1 MTGQQPDAQGDL
13 NRFPIPRL
21 FFFLLKKAFLGQV
34 EIAAGP
40 SLRGRIFFRDGL
52 PVFAAL
58 PSSRDVLG
66 RILLERGLISEEVY
80 HRSLQELATRKQ
92 LHGQLLIEMGVLDER
107 GLVEGLRLQLYRKL
121 SRLFPLTQATV
132 SIWSGDHHHGRDGEE
147 AHLQADSLRVIYHGV
162 RNAFDAARLQP
173 ELDKLRGHT
182 IQIRPGF
189 DRRQARYAMAD
200 EDLALVTLLTRS
212 AMTLPQI
219 LRVSNLGQLET
230 RMLIYTLWVTEAL
243 IATHTGLRDEPPPS
257 GEAPYVDAPP
267 PVAPPQ
273 PAARPA
279 PRPAPPP
286 PAAPSPPVASLP
298 PAAAAPRTLP
308 RAPGAP
314 AARPETVPGVQALAE
329 AFSGELPL
337 DPVALPEEEDT
348 SPAIGLD
355 ATGPSLPPIHL
366 DATGPSLARYEE
378 TPEPIDLGEQ
388 PLITPAPLVT
398 PPPPGVSDARFV
410 PDEPPRFGAGPL
422 VTPPP
427 AEPLVTPPPPAL
439 VTPPP
444 VGAGPLVTP
453 PPVGAGPLVTPPPV
467 GAGPLVTPPPVG
479 AGPLVTPPL
488 VPPPDLGVAPI
499 ALGPPEVGVAAL
511 ILPPP
516 EPGVAPLIL
525 PEPGVAPIA
534 GSQELPPIAE
544 RSPLQA
550 IVDGSADAPPLATPG
565 RTPSASLPPVRPGA
579 RPTRQSTAMPPSVSP
594 QQMMEHKQLVKSAF
608 EGLKEKNHFQVL
620 ELARSATT
628 DVIRDQY
635 FKLAKV
641 FHPDRCAVMGAPEM
655 RAAAEEVFR
664 RINEAHTVL
673 TNPEARK
680 AYEEELDGAGDKK
693 EVQNALE
700 AEFVF
705 QKGVIFFRKKNYAE
719 ALHHFEEAFRL
730 NPKEGEHQ
738 AWIAWTLFHDPKQ
751 KREQSLARAKDLL
764 LKAIKA
770 APQNATCHYYLG
782 EVYLALGDE
791 KRAKTCFNRTVECQ
805 ENHVE
810 ANRHLRLMAMRKEKE
825 QKKTGLFGKIGGGK
839 KK

>member
-40 SLRGRIFFRDGL
+40 NLRGRIFFRDGL

-121 SRLFPLTQATV
+121 NRLFPLTQATV

-162 RNAFDAARLQP
+162 RNSFDAARLQP

-219 LRVSNLGQLET
+219 LRVSNLGQIET

-243 IATHTGLRDEPPPS
+243 IATHTGLHEPAPS
-257 GEAPYVDAPP
+257 EEAPALDAPQLA
-267 PVAPPQ
+267 APPE
-273 PAARPA
+273 PTARPA
-279 PRPAPPP
+279 PRPTPSASPASPPEAP
-286 PAAPSPPVASLP
+286 PPVASLP
-298 PAAAAPRTLP
+298 RVPAAAPPPRTLP
-308 RAPGAP
+308 RAPSAP
-314 AARPETVPGVQALAE
+314 PPGRSETVPGVQALAE

-337 DPVALPEEEDT
+337 EPVELPEEEDT

-355 ATGPSLPPIHL
+355 TTGPSLPPIHL
-366 DATGPSLARYEE
+366 DATGPSLERYEE
-378 TPEPIDLGEQ
+378 SPEPIDLGE
-388 PLITPAPLVT
+388 PLSATGPLVT
-398 PPPPGVSDARFV
+398 PPPP
-410 PDEPPRFGAGPL
+410 GAGPL

-427 AEPLVTPPPPAL
+427 PSPLVVPPPPGPLVTPPPPGPL

-444 VGAGPLVTP
+444 VTAGPLVTP
-453 PPVGAGPLVTPPPV
+453 PPVAAGPLVTPPPA
-467 GAGPLVTPPPVG
+467 AG
-479 AGPLVTPPL
+479 PL
-488 VPPPDLGVAPI
+488 VPPPDLALPPI
-499 ALGPPEVGVAAL
+499 VLGPPEVGVAPL

-525 PEPGVAPIA
+525 PEPGVASIA
-534 GSQELPPIAE
+534 GSQELPPVDM
-544 RSPLQA
+544 SPLQA
-550 IVDGSADAPPLATPG
+550 IVEGSAEAPPLATPG

-594 QQMMEHKQLVKSAF
+594 QQMMEHKQLVKTAF
-608 EGLKEKNHFQVL
+608 EGIKEKNHFQVL
-620 ELARSATT
+620 EVARSATT
-628 DVIRDQY
+628 EVIRDQY

-751 KREQSLARAKDLL
+751 KREQSLPRAKDLL
-764 LKAIKA
+764 LKAIKS

-791 KRAKTCFNRTVECQ
+791 KRAKTCFNRTIECQ

-810 ANRHLRLMAMRKEKE
+810 ANRHLRLMTMRKEKE
-825 QKKTGLFGKIGGGK
+825 KKTGLFGKIGGGK